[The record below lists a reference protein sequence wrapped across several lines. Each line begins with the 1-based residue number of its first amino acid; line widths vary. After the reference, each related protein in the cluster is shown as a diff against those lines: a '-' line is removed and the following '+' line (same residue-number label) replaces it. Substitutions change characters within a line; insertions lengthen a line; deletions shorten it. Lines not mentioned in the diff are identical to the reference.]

1 MASLSIPNSFSN
13 GTAANATEVNA
24 NFSAVKS
31 FVETALV
38 QADGSVKAG
47 TSAINDGAITQA
59 KLDSGVLNLLSP
71 IGSIV
76 QYGGATAPTGWLIC
90 DGTEKSITTY
100 QALYNVLT
108 ATGTVFP
115 YGANTNGSGGAGST
129 HFRLPNLAGRIPVG
143 LDAAQTEFDVLGE
156 TGGAKSVTLTEAQ
169 SGLRSHT
176 HGTTESTHSH
186 QFNNITTG
194 NFPIPSSGTVT
205 TLYRLDTSQDPSTTA
220 VKTNLTVNSVA
231 GASATDAH
239 TNLQPYIVLNYIIKI

>member
-1 MASLSIPNSFSN
+1 MASLNIPNSFSN

-47 TSAINDGAITQA
+47 TAAIDNGAITQA

-71 IGSIV
+71 VGAII

-100 QALYNVLT
+100 QTLYNILT
-108 ATGTVFP
+108 ATGSVFP

-143 LDAAQTEFDVLGE
+143 IDAAQTEFDVLGE

-169 SGLRSHT
+169 SGLRSHS
-176 HGTTESTHSH
+176 HGTTENNHSH
-186 QFNNITTG
+186 VAGDFGLINI
-194 NFPIPSSGTVT
+194 
-205 TLYRLDTSQDPSTTA
+205 STTA
-220 VKTNLTVNSVA
+220 GGTTMWKYQTTSNPSTDGAKTNLTINSVA

>member
-1 MASLSIPNSFSN
+1 MASLNIPNSFSN

-47 TSAINDGAITQA
+47 TAAIDNGAITQS

-71 IGSIV
+71 VGAII
-76 QYGGATAPTGWLIC
+76 QFGGASAPTGWFIC

-100 QALYNVLT
+100 QTLYNVLT
-108 ATGTVFP
+108 ATGSVFP
-115 YGANTNGSGGAGST
+115 YGANTNGSGGVGST

-143 LDAAQTEFDVLGE
+143 FDAGQTEFDVLGE
-156 TGGAKSVTLTEAQ
+156 TGGDKSVTLTEAQ
-169 SGLRSHT
+169 SGLRSHS
-176 HGTTESTHSH
+176 HGTTESAHTHDIGD
-186 QFNNITTG
+186 FGLTT
-194 NFPIPSSGTVT
+194 IQSGTGASTSVWRLQT
-205 TLYRLDTSQDPSTTA
+205 TPNTFSLSASTG
-220 VKTNLTVNSVA
+220 LTVNSVA